1 MKRHDFTLVELLM
14 AIGII
19 VILAAISIPTALSAI
34 KKAETAKAQAEMTAL
49 VTALKNYESTYGF
62 LPFHFNKPSES
73 SSAIDGEI
81 QPGDYSD
88 FIKVLQGENL
98 EIKRR
103 KMNPRKLVF
112 LEIQGNTKGVY
123 EDPWGNDYT
132 VVIDG
137 DGDGKIIQELNGE
150 GEGWKYYR
158 LKVEK
163 DSDNKYAL
171 HQSILIISKGPDGEM
186 GDDKA
191 SLARDN
197 VLSIPVIWDK
207 SEETWVISH

>member
-62 LPFHFNKPSES
+62 LPFHFRKS
-73 SSAIDGEI
+73 SNTSPASDGEV

-98 EIKRR
+98 EIKGR
-103 KMNPRKLVF
+103 KMNPRKLAF
-112 LEIQGNTKGVY
+112 LEIQGNTKGEY
-123 EDPWGNDYT
+123 EDPWGNDYA

-137 DGDGKIIQELNGE
+137 DGDGKVIQELDD
-150 GEGWKYYR
+150 WKYYQ

-171 HQSILIISKGPDGEM
+171 YQSILIISKGPDGEM

>member
-62 LPFHFNKPSES
+62 LPFHFKKS
-73 SSAIDGEI
+73 SNTSPATDGEV

-98 EIKRR
+98 EIKGK
-103 KMNPRKLVF
+103 KMNLRKLAF

-132 VVIDG
+132 VIIDG
-137 DGDGKIIQELNGE
+137 DGDGKIIQELDD
-150 GEGWKYYR
+150 WKYYQ

-171 HQSILIISKGPDGEM
+171 YQSILIISKGPDGEM

>member
-62 LPFHFNKPSES
+62 LPFHFRKS
-73 SSAIDGEI
+73 SNTSPATDGEV

-88 FIKVLQGENL
+88 FIRVLQGENL
-98 EIKRR
+98 DIKGR
-103 KMNPRKLVF
+103 KMNPRKLAF
-112 LEIQGNTKGVY
+112 LEIQGNTIGEY

-137 DGDGKIIQELNGE
+137 DGDGKIIQELDD
-150 GEGWKYYR
+150 WKYYQ

-171 HQSILIISKGPDGEM
+171 YQSILIISKGPDGEM

>member
-62 LPFHFNKPSES
+62 LPFHFRKS
-73 SSAIDGEI
+73 SNTSPATDGEV

-98 EIKRR
+98 DIKGR
-103 KMNPRKLVF
+103 KMNPRKLAF
-112 LEIQGNTKGVY
+112 LEIQGNTKGEY

-137 DGDGKIIQELNGE
+137 DGDGKIIQELDD
-150 GEGWKYYR
+150 WKYYQ

-171 HQSILIISKGPDGEM
+171 YQSILIISKGPDGEM

-207 SEETWVISH
+207 SEETWVIIR

>member
-49 VTALKNYESTYGF
+49 VTAIKNYESTYGF
-62 LPFHFNKPSES
+62 LPFHFRKS
-73 SSAIDGEI
+73 SNTSPATDGEV

-88 FIKVLQGENL
+88 FIRVLQGEDL
-98 EIKRR
+98 KIKGR
-103 KMNPRKLVF
+103 KMNPRKLAF
-112 LEIQGNTKGVY
+112 LEIQGNTKGEY

-137 DGDGKIIQELNGE
+137 DGDGKIIQELDD
-150 GEGWKYYR
+150 WKYYQ

-171 HQSILIISKGPDGEM
+171 YQSILIISKGPDGEM

>member
-62 LPFHFNKPSES
+62 LPFHFRKS
-73 SSAIDGEI
+73 SNTSPATDGEV
-81 QPGDYSD
+81 QPGDYTD

-98 EIKRR
+98 EIKGR
-103 KMNPRKLVF
+103 KMNPRKLAF

-132 VVIDG
+132 VIIDG
-137 DGDGKIIQELNGE
+137 DGDGKIIQELDD
-150 GEGWKYYR
+150 WKYYQ

-163 DSDNKYAL
+163 DSDNKYAIY
-171 HQSILIISKGPDGEM
+171 QSILIISKGPDGEM

>member
-1 MKRHDFTLVELLM
+1 
-14 AIGII
+14 
-19 VILAAISIPTALSAI
+19 
-34 KKAETAKAQAEMTAL
+34 
-49 VTALKNYESTYGF
+49 
-62 LPFHFNKPSES
+62 
-73 SSAIDGEI
+73 
-81 QPGDYSD
+81 
-88 FIKVLQGENL
+88 
-98 EIKRR
+98 
-103 KMNPRKLVF
+103 MNPRKLAF
-112 LEIQGNTKGVY
+112 LEIQGNTKGEY

-137 DGDGKIIQELNGE
+137 DGDGKIIQELDD
-150 GEGWKYYR
+150 WKYYQ

-171 HQSILIISKGPDGEM
+171 YQSILIISKGPDGEM

>member
-62 LPFHFNKPSES
+62 LPFHFKKS
-73 SSAIDGEI
+73 SNTSPATDGEV

-98 EIKRR
+98 EIKGK
-103 KMNPRKLVF
+103 KMNPRKLAF
-112 LEIQGNTKGVY
+112 LEIQGNTKGIY

-132 VVIDG
+132 VIIDG
-137 DGDGKIIQELNGE
+137 DGDGKIIQELDD
-150 GEGWKYYR
+150 WKYYQ

-171 HQSILIISKGPDGEM
+171 YQSILIISKGPDGEM

>member
-62 LPFHFNKPSES
+62 LPFHFKKS
-73 SSAIDGEI
+73 SNTSPATDGEV

-88 FIKVLQGENL
+88 FIKVLHGENL
-98 EIKRR
+98 EIKGR
-103 KMNPRKLVF
+103 KMNPRKLAF
-112 LEIQGNTKGVY
+112 LEIQGNTKGEY

-137 DGDGKIIQELNGE
+137 DGDGKIVLELDD
-150 GEGWKYYR
+150 WKYYQ

-171 HQSILIISKGPDGEM
+171 YQSILIISNGPDGEM

>member
-62 LPFHFNKPSES
+62 LPFHFRKS
-73 SSAIDGEI
+73 SNTSPATDGEV

-98 EIKRR
+98 VIKGR
-103 KMNPRKLVF
+103 KMNPRKLAF
-112 LEIQGNTKGVY
+112 LEIQGNTKGEY

-137 DGDGKIIQELNGE
+137 DGDGKIIQELDD
-150 GEGWKYYR
+150 WKYYQ

-171 HQSILIISKGPDGEM
+171 YQSILIISKGPDGEM

>member
-62 LPFHFNKPSES
+62 LPFHFKKS
-73 SSAIDGEI
+73 SNTSPATDGEV
-81 QPGDYSD
+81 QPGDYTD
-88 FIKVLQGENL
+88 FIRVLQGENL
-98 EIKRR
+98 EIKGR
-103 KMNPRKLVF
+103 KMNPRKLAF

-132 VVIDG
+132 VIIDG
-137 DGDGKIIQELNGE
+137 DGDGKIIQELDD
-150 GEGWKYYR
+150 WKYYQ

-171 HQSILIISKGPDGEM
+171 YQSILIISKGPDGEM

>member
-62 LPFHFNKPSES
+62 LPFHFKKS
-73 SSAIDGEI
+73 SNTSPATDGEV

-98 EIKRR
+98 EIKGR
-103 KMNPRKLVF
+103 KMNPRKLAF
-112 LEIQGNTKGVY
+112 LEIQGNTKGEY

-132 VVIDG
+132 VIIDG
-137 DGDGKIIQELNGE
+137 DGDGKIIQELDD
-150 GEGWKYYR
+150 WKYYQ

-171 HQSILIISKGPDGEM
+171 YQSILIISKGPDGEM

>member
-62 LPFHFNKPSES
+62 LPFHFKKS
-73 SSAIDGEI
+73 SNTSPATDGEV
-81 QPGDYSD
+81 QPGDYTD
-88 FIKVLQGENL
+88 FIRVLQGENL
-98 EIKRR
+98 EIKGK
-103 KMNPRKLVF
+103 KMNPRKLAF
-112 LEIQGNTKGVY
+112 LEIQGNTEGEY

-137 DGDGKIIQELNGE
+137 DGDGKIIQELDD
-150 GEGWKYYR
+150 WKYYQ

-171 HQSILIISKGPDGEM
+171 YQSILIISKGPDGEM

-207 SEETWVISH
+207 SEEEWVISR

>member
-62 LPFHFNKPSES
+62 LPFHFKKS
-73 SSAIDGEI
+73 SNTSPATDGEV

-98 EIKRR
+98 EIKGR
-103 KMNPRKLVF
+103 KMNPRKLAF

-137 DGDGKIIQELNGE
+137 DGDGKIVQELDD
-150 GEGWKYYR
+150 WKYYQ

-171 HQSILIISKGPDGEM
+171 YQSILIISKGPDGEM

>member
-62 LPFHFNKPSES
+62 LPFHFRKS
-73 SSAIDGEI
+73 SNTSPATDGEV

-98 EIKRR
+98 DIKGR
-103 KMNPRKLVF
+103 KMNPRKLAF
-112 LEIQGNTKGVY
+112 LEIQGNTKGEY

-137 DGDGKIIQELNGE
+137 DGDGKIIQELDD
-150 GEGWKYYR
+150 WKYYQ

-171 HQSILIISKGPDGEM
+171 YQSILIISKGPDGEM
-186 GDDKA
+186 GDD
-191 SLARDN
+191 
-197 VLSIPVIWDK
+197 
-207 SEETWVISH
+207 

>member
-62 LPFHFNKPSES
+62 LPFHFKKS
-73 SSAIDGEI
+73 SNTSPATDGEV
-81 QPGDYSD
+81 QPGDYTD

-98 EIKRR
+98 EIKGR
-103 KMNPRKLVF
+103 KMNPRKLAF
-112 LEIQGNTKGVY
+112 LEIQGNTKGEY

-137 DGDGKIIQELNGE
+137 DGDGKIIQELDD
-150 GEGWKYYR
+150 WKYYQ

-171 HQSILIISKGPDGEM
+171 YQSILIISKGPDGEM

>member
-62 LPFHFNKPSES
+62 LPFHFRKS
-73 SSAIDGEI
+73 SNTSPATDGEV

-98 EIKRR
+98 DIKGR
-103 KMNPRKLVF
+103 KMNPRKLAF
-112 LEIQGNTKGVY
+112 LEIQGNTKGEY

-137 DGDGKIIQELNGE
+137 DGDGKIIQELDD
-150 GEGWKYYR
+150 WKYYQ

-171 HQSILIISKGPDGEM
+171 YQSILIISKGPDGEM

-207 SEETWVISH
+207 SEEEWVISR

>member
-62 LPFHFNKPSES
+62 LPFHFKKS
-73 SSAIDGEI
+73 SNTSPATDGEV

-98 EIKRR
+98 EIKGR
-103 KMNPRKLVF
+103 KMNPRKLAF

-132 VVIDG
+132 VIIDG
-137 DGDGKIIQELNGE
+137 DGDGKIIQEQDD
-150 GEGWKYYR
+150 WKYFQ

-171 HQSILIISKGPDGEM
+171 YQSILIISKGPDGEM

>member
-1 MKRHDFTLVELLM
+1 MKRLDFTLVELLM

-62 LPFHFNKPSES
+62 LPFHFRKS
-73 SSAIDGEI
+73 SNTSPATDGEV

-98 EIKRR
+98 DIKGR
-103 KMNPRKLVF
+103 KMNPRKLAF

-137 DGDGKIIQELNGE
+137 DGDGKIIQELDD
-150 GEGWKYYR
+150 WKYYQ

-171 HQSILIISKGPDGEM
+171 YQSILIISKGPDGEM

>member
-62 LPFHFNKPSES
+62 LPFHFKKS
-73 SSAIDGEI
+73 SNTSPAVDGEV
-81 QPGDYSD
+81 QPGDYTD

-98 EIKRR
+98 EIKGR
-103 KMNPRKLVF
+103 KMNPRKLAF

-132 VVIDG
+132 VIIDG
-137 DGDGKIIQELNGE
+137 DGDGKIIQELDD
-150 GEGWKYYR
+150 WKYYQ

-171 HQSILIISKGPDGEM
+171 YQSILIISKGPDGEM

-191 SLARDN
+191 SQARDN

>member
-62 LPFHFNKPSES
+62 LPFHFKKS
-73 SSAIDGEI
+73 SNTSPATDGEV
-81 QPGDYSD
+81 QPGDYTD

-98 EIKRR
+98 EIKGR
-103 KMNPRKLVF
+103 KMNPRKLAF
-112 LEIQGNTKGVY
+112 LEIQGNTKGEY

-137 DGDGKIIQELNGE
+137 DGDGKIVLELDD
-150 GEGWKYYR
+150 WKYYQ

-163 DSDNKYAL
+163 DSDDKYAL
-171 HQSILIISKGPDGEM
+171 YQSILIISKGPDGEM

>member
-62 LPFHFNKPSES
+62 LPFHFRKS
-73 SSAIDGEI
+73 SNTSPATDGEV

-98 EIKRR
+98 DIKGR
-103 KMNPRKLVF
+103 KMNPRKLAF
-112 LEIQGNTKGVY
+112 LEIRGNTKGEY

-137 DGDGKIIQELNGE
+137 DGDGKIIQELDD
-150 GEGWKYYR
+150 WKYYQ

-171 HQSILIISKGPDGEM
+171 YQSILIISKGPDGEM

>member
-1 MKRHDFTLVELLM
+1 MKKHDFTLVELLM

-62 LPFHFNKPSES
+62 LPFHFKKS
-73 SSAIDGEI
+73 SNTSPATDGEV
-81 QPGDYSD
+81 QPGDYTD
-88 FIKVLQGENL
+88 FIRVLQGENL
-98 EIKRR
+98 EIKGK
-103 KMNPRKLVF
+103 KMNPRKLAF
-112 LEIQGNTKGVY
+112 LEIQGNTKGEY

-132 VVIDG
+132 VIIDG
-137 DGDGKIIQELNGE
+137 DGDGKIIQELDD
-150 GEGWKYYR
+150 WKYYQ

-171 HQSILIISKGPDGEM
+171 YQSILIISKGPDGEM

-207 SEETWVISH
+207 SEETWVISR

>member
-62 LPFHFNKPSES
+62 LPFHFRKS
-73 SSAIDGEI
+73 SNTSPATDGEV

-98 EIKRR
+98 DIKGR
-103 KMNPRKLVF
+103 KMNPRKLAF
-112 LEIQGNTKGVY
+112 LEIQDNTKGVY

-137 DGDGKIIQELNGE
+137 DGDGKIIQELDD
-150 GEGWKYYR
+150 WKYYQ

-171 HQSILIISKGPDGEM
+171 YQSILIISKGPDGEM

>member
-62 LPFHFNKPSES
+62 LPFHFKKS
-73 SSAIDGEI
+73 SNTSPATDGEV

-98 EIKRR
+98 DIKGR
-103 KMNPRKLVF
+103 KMNPRKLAF

-137 DGDGKIIQELNGE
+137 DGDGKIIQEQDD
-150 GEGWKYYR
+150 WKYYQ

-171 HQSILIISKGPDGEM
+171 YQSILIISKGPDGEM

>member
-62 LPFHFNKPSES
+62 LPFHFKKS
-73 SSAIDGEI
+73 SNTSPATDGEV

-98 EIKRR
+98 EIKGR
-103 KMNPRKLVF
+103 KMNPRKLAF

-132 VVIDG
+132 VIIDG
-137 DGDGKIIQELNGE
+137 DGDGKIIQEQDD
-150 GEGWKYYR
+150 WKYYQ

-171 HQSILIISKGPDGEM
+171 YQSILIISKGPDGEM

>member
-49 VTALKNYESTYGF
+49 VTALKNYESTYGV
-62 LPFHFNKPSES
+62 LPFHFKKS
-73 SSAIDGEI
+73 SNTSPATDGEV

-98 EIKRR
+98 EIKGR
-103 KMNPRKLVF
+103 KMNPRKLAF

-132 VVIDG
+132 VIIDG
-137 DGDGKIIQELNGE
+137 DGDGKIIQELDD
-150 GEGWKYYR
+150 WKYYQ

-171 HQSILIISKGPDGEM
+171 YQSILIISKGPDGEM

-197 VLSIPVIWDK
+197 VLSITVIWDK

>member
-62 LPFHFNKPSES
+62 LPFHFKKS
-73 SSAIDGEI
+73 SNTSPATDGEV

-98 EIKRR
+98 EIKGK
-103 KMNPRKLVF
+103 KMNPRKLAF
-112 LEIQGNTKGVY
+112 LEIQGNTKGEY

-132 VVIDG
+132 VIIDG
-137 DGDGKIIQELNGE
+137 DGDGKIIQELDD
-150 GEGWKYYR
+150 WKYYQ

-171 HQSILIISKGPDGEM
+171 YQSILIISKGPDGEM

>member
-1 MKRHDFTLVELLM
+1 MKKHDFTLVELLM

-62 LPFHFNKPSES
+62 LPFHFKKS
-73 SSAIDGEI
+73 SNTSPATDGEV

-98 EIKRR
+98 DIKGR
-103 KMNPRKLVF
+103 KMNPRKLAF
-112 LEIQGNTKGVY
+112 LEIQGNTKGEY

-137 DGDGKIIQELNGE
+137 DGDGKIIQELDD
-150 GEGWKYYR
+150 WKYYQ

-171 HQSILIISKGPDGEM
+171 YQSILIISKGPDGEM

>member
-62 LPFHFNKPSES
+62 LPFHFRKS
-73 SSAIDGEI
+73 SNTSPATDGEV

-88 FIKVLQGENL
+88 FIRVLQGENL
-98 EIKRR
+98 DIKGR
-103 KMNPRKLVF
+103 KMNPRKLAF
-112 LEIQGNTKGVY
+112 LEIQGNTKGEY

-137 DGDGKIIQELNGE
+137 DGDGKIVLELDD
-150 GEGWKYYR
+150 WKYYQ

-163 DSDNKYAL
+163 DTSSTPSEYAL
-171 HQSILIISKGPDGEM
+171 YQSILIISKGPDGEM

>member
-62 LPFHFNKPSES
+62 LPFHFRKS
-73 SSAIDGEI
+73 SNTSPATDGEV
-81 QPGDYSD
+81 QPGDYTD

-98 EIKRR
+98 EIKGR
-103 KMNPRKLVF
+103 KMNPRKLAF
-112 LEIQGNTKGVY
+112 LEIQGNTKGEY

-137 DGDGKIIQELNGE
+137 DGDGKIVLELDD
-150 GEGWKYYR
+150 WKYYQ

-171 HQSILIISKGPDGEM
+171 YQSILIISKGPDGEM

>member
-62 LPFHFNKPSES
+62 LPFHFKKPSNT
-73 SSAIDGEI
+73 SAATDGEV
-81 QPGDYSD
+81 QPGDYTD
-88 FIKVLQGENL
+88 FIRVLQGENL
-98 EIKRR
+98 EIKGK
-103 KMNPRKLVF
+103 KMNPRKLAF
-112 LEIQGNTKGVY
+112 LEIQGNTKGEY

-132 VVIDG
+132 VIIDG
-137 DGDGKIIQELNGE
+137 DGDGKIIQELDD
-150 GEGWKYYR
+150 WKYYQ

-171 HQSILIISKGPDGEM
+171 YQSILIISKGPDGEM

-207 SEETWVISH
+207 SEEAWVISH

>member
-49 VTALKNYESTYGF
+49 VTAIKNYESTYGF
-62 LPFHFNKPSES
+62 LPFHFRKSS
-73 SSAIDGEI
+73 DTSSATDGEV

-88 FIKVLQGENL
+88 FIRVLQGEDL
-98 EIKRR
+98 KIKGR
-103 KMNPRKLVF
+103 KMNPRKLAF
-112 LEIQGNTKGVY
+112 LEIQGNTKGEY

-137 DGDGKIIQELNGE
+137 DGDGKIVQELDD
-150 GEGWKYYR
+150 WKYYQ

-171 HQSILIISKGPDGEM
+171 YQSILIISKGPDGEM

>member
-62 LPFHFNKPSES
+62 LPFHFRKS
-73 SSAIDGEI
+73 SNTSPATDGEV

-98 EIKRR
+98 DIKGR
-103 KMNPRKLVF
+103 KMNPRKLAF

-137 DGDGKIIQELNGE
+137 DGDGKIIQELDD
-150 GEGWKYYR
+150 WKYYQ

-171 HQSILIISKGPDGEM
+171 YQSILIISKGPDGEM

>member
-62 LPFHFNKPSES
+62 LPFHFRKS
-73 SSAIDGEI
+73 SNTSPATDGEV

-98 EIKRR
+98 DIKGR
-103 KMNPRKLVF
+103 KMNPRKLAF

-137 DGDGKIIQELNGE
+137 DGDGKIIQELDD
-150 GEGWKYYR
+150 WKYYQ

-171 HQSILIISKGPDGEM
+171 YQSILIISKGPDGEM

-197 VLSIPVIWDK
+197 VLSIPVTWDK

>member
-62 LPFHFNKPSES
+62 LPFHFKMS
-73 SSAIDGEI
+73 SNTSPATDGEV

-98 EIKRR
+98 EIKGR
-103 KMNPRKLVF
+103 KMNPRKLAF

-132 VVIDG
+132 VIIDG
-137 DGDGKIIQELNGE
+137 DGDGKITQELDD
-150 GEGWKYYR
+150 WKYYQ

-171 HQSILIISKGPDGEM
+171 YQSILIISKGPDGEM

>member
-62 LPFHFNKPSES
+62 LPFHFRKS
-73 SSAIDGEI
+73 SNTSPATDGEV

-98 EIKRR
+98 EIKGK
-103 KMNPRKLVF
+103 KMNPRKLAF

-132 VVIDG
+132 VIIDG
-137 DGDGKIIQELNGE
+137 DGDGKIIQELDD
-150 GEGWKYYR
+150 WKYYQ

-171 HQSILIISKGPDGEM
+171 YQSILIISKGPDGEM

-207 SEETWVISH
+207 SEEEWVISH

>member
-62 LPFHFNKPSES
+62 LPFHFKKS
-73 SSAIDGEI
+73 SNTSPATDGEV

-98 EIKRR
+98 EIKGR
-103 KMNPRKLVF
+103 KMNPRKLAF

-137 DGDGKIIQELNGE
+137 DGDGKIIQEQDD
-150 GEGWKYYR
+150 WKYYQ

-171 HQSILIISKGPDGEM
+171 YQSILIISKGPDGEM

>member
-62 LPFHFNKPSES
+62 LPFHFRKS
-73 SSAIDGEI
+73 SNTSPATDGEV

-98 EIKRR
+98 DIKGR
-103 KMNPRKLVF
+103 KMNPRKLAF
-112 LEIQGNTKGVY
+112 LEIQGNTKGEY

-132 VVIDG
+132 AVIDG
-137 DGDGKIIQELNGE
+137 DGDGKIIQELDD
-150 GEGWKYYR
+150 WKYYQ

-171 HQSILIISKGPDGEM
+171 YQSILIISKGPDGEM

-207 SEETWVISH
+207 SEETWVISR

>member
-62 LPFHFNKPSES
+62 LPREFVIKEDRSIAES
-73 SSAIDGEI
+73 LPEFGHDGEKAYK
-81 QPGDYSD
+81 G
-88 FIKVLQGENL
+88 FIEVLQGENH
-98 EIKRR
+98 IVTGR
-103 KMNPRKLVF
+103 KMNPRKLAF

-123 EDPWGNDYT
+123 EDPWGNNY
-132 VVIDG
+132 VVILDG
-137 DGDGKIIQELNGE
+137 DGDGKITLDGSFD
-150 GEGWKYYR
+150 WDDDYR
-158 LKVEK
+158 LNVEG
-163 DSDNKYAL
+163 AL
-171 HQSILIISKGPDGEM
+171 YQSILIISKGPDGKM
-186 GDDKA
+186 GGKSEKA
-191 SLARDN
+191 SQARDN